1 MYSGCR
7 LLFSPL
13 RPHTAAIRCYGC
25 PIKKQPTIAA
35 GSPHNSPTAGRNYPP
50 SPPPHSFPPLV
61 SFVPLTTGIHADIGC
76 PQKRNGNTSLA
87 ATPPPT
93 PPTSGPAMTCRS
105 PCRTT
110 KRTLACPRSLS
121 THQSPASRQILSA
134 STTLWATSRSGC
146 TTGTLRTL
154 PTTQSTPLDLS
165 LARLVS
171 PAEDHTGA
179 ALLYPPPYHR
189 LPLLIGCKFQYGI
202 VLPSLCQQTGVAAI
216 GT

>member
-1 MYSGCR
+1 MSHQEATDYCSWLSAQFADGWTC
-7 LLFSPL
+7 
-13 RPHTAAIRCYGC
+13 
-25 PIKKQPTIAA
+25 Q
-35 GSPHNSPTAGRNYPP
+35 
-50 SPPPHSFPPLV
+50 PPPTPPPIV
-61 SFVPLTTGIHADIGC
+61 TSVPLTTDIHADIDC

-93 PPTSGPAMTCRS
+93 PPTFGPATTCRS
-105 PCRTT
+105 SCRTT
-110 KRTLACPRSLS
+110 KRTLACPHSLS

-154 PTTQSTPLDLS
+154 LTTKSTPLDLS

-179 ALLYPPPYHR
+179 ALLHPPPPSHR
-189 LPLLIGCKFQYGI
+189 LPLLIRGCKFQYGI
-202 VLPSLCQQTGVAAI
+202 VLSSLCQQAGVAAF
-216 GT
+216 GA